1 MMEWIFVFYDGGT
14 GRGRQIKKS
23 GTVTF
28 VQYIPPRLSLVR
40 VGTLNEDARANKGNG
55 GGNDNNDKNHSK
67 TSICTPELYTSNYL
81 DLYNTA
87 V

>member
-28 VQYIPPRLSLVR
+28 VQYIPTSSPLSR
-40 VGTLNEDARANKGNG
+40 ARRY
-55 GGNDNNDKNHSK
+55 SK
-67 TSICTPELYTSNYL
+67 
-81 DLYNTA
+81 
-87 V
+87 

>member
-55 GGNDNNDKNHSK
+55 GGK
-67 TSICTPELYTSNYL
+67 
-81 DLYNTA
+81 
-87 V
+87 